1 MSIVS
6 RSAGKKPMLS
16 LSIQAGGQ
24 SSRMGRDKALMG
36 FLGQPLIQ
44 HVHQRVEFLAEDI
57 FITSNRP
64 DDYEFLNIPIFTD
77 IIPGIGALG
86 GIFTALKSSKQHV
99 VGVIA
104 CDLPFINPDLLSYCK
119 DILVDSS
126 VDVVIPRTEHGL
138 EPLHAIYR
146 VETCSPL
153 VEAAINAGNRKAIS
167 WHAEAKIHIIPPE
180 EIFQFDPHGI
190 AFWNVNT
197 PADFRKAEKKALELS
212 FFKSG

>member
-1 MSIVS
+1 
-6 RSAGKKPMLS
+6 MLS

-24 SSRMGRDKALMG
+24 SSRMGRDKALLD

-44 HVHQRVEFLAEDI
+44 HVYHRVAFLAEDI

-64 DDYEFLNIPIFTD
+64 DEYAFLNIPIFTD

-86 GIFTALKSSKQHV
+86 GIFTALKSAKEQI

-104 CDLPFINPDLLSYCK
+104 CDLPFINPDLFSYCK

-126 VDVVIPRTEHGL
+126 VDVVIPLTEHGL

-146 VETCSPL
+146 VKTCIPL
-153 VEAAINAGNRKAIS
+153 VEAAINAGYRRAIS
-167 WHAEAKIHIIPPE
+167 WHADAKIHIIPPE
-180 EIFQFDPHGI
+180 EILQFDPYGI

-197 PADFRKAEKKALELS
+197 PADFRKAEEKALELNG
-212 FFKSG
+212 F